1 MLCEVMQVSKSG
13 YYAWLKRPES
23 KRSKENKQLV
33 ERIKDL
39 YEQSRQT
46 YGSPRIYVELKSM
59 AISCSE
65 NRIARLMR
73 LNGIA
78 VEKKKKFMKTTD
90 SKHNLPV
97 ASNHLGQQFKVSRPN
112 TVWVTDIT
120 YIWTRQGWLYLAVV
134 LDLFSRRV
142 IGWSMLPTLSRELV
156 MAALQMAVWSRK
168 PAKGLL
174 HHSDR
179 GRQYASSDY
188 QQMLENYDI
197 LCSMSRKGNCYDN
210 APTESFFATA
220 PRRL

>member
-78 VEKKKKFMKTTD
+78 V
-90 SKHNLPV
+90 
-97 ASNHLGQQFKVSRPN
+97 ASAIR
-112 TVWVTDIT
+112 
-120 YIWTRQGWLYLAVV
+120 
-134 LDLFSRRV
+134 
-142 IGWSMLPTLSRELV
+142 
-156 MAALQMAVWSRK
+156 
-168 PAKGLL
+168 
-174 HHSDR
+174 
-179 GRQYASSDY
+179 
-188 QQMLENYDI
+188 
-197 LCSMSRKGNCYDN
+197 
-210 APTESFFATA
+210 
-220 PRRL
+220 